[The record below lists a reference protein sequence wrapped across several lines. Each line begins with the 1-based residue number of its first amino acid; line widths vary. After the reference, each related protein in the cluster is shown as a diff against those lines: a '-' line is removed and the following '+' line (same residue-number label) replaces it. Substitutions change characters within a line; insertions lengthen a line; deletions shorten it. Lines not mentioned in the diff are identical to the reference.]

1 MIKGYHS
8 KPRKSLFRNEQI
20 ILEANPH
27 WLFLLISFGQILLFF
42 FLYLFFACPFIG
54 LISNTLKDYCILSA
68 SLILFFLSLIF
79 YLEWKF
85 NRLYLTNFRLIRE
98 RGIIGKRLM
107 SIRLNDIE
115 DITCTYGICGRI
127 FGYGDLIIESAG
139 TYGIMAFKGIPRP
152 KRVKLLIERQMFYLE
167 VRPLSSS

>member
-1 MIKGYHS
+1 MIKSYPFKLRHS
-8 KPRKSLFRNEQI
+8 LLPNEQI
-20 ILEANPH
+20 IFMANPH
-27 WLFLLISFGQILLFF
+27 WLFLLISIGQILLFF

-54 LISNTLKDYCILSA
+54 FISNTLKGYCILSA

-98 RGIIGKRLM
+98 RGIIGKRFM
-107 SIRLNDIE
+107 SIKLTDIE
-115 DITCTYGICGRI
+115 DIACSYGILGRVL
-127 FGYGDLIIESAG
+127 GYGDLIIESAG
-139 TYGIMAFKGIPRP
+139 TYGILVFRGIPRP

>member
-1 MIKGYHS
+1 MIKDYPF
-8 KPRKSLFRNEQI
+8 KLRQSLLQDEQI
-20 ILEANPH
+20 IFMANPH
-27 WLFLLISFGQILLFF
+27 WLFLLISIGQILLFF

-54 LISNTLKDYCILSA
+54 FISTTLKDYCILLT

-115 DITCTYGICGRI
+115 DIVCTYGFYGRI
-127 FGYGDLIIESAG
+127 LGYGDLIIESAG
-139 TYGIMAFKGIPRP
+139 TYGIMVFRGIPRP
-152 KRVKLLIERQMFYLE
+152 KRVKLLIERQMFYSE
-167 VRPLSSS
+167 IRPHSTS

>member
-1 MIKGYHS
+1 MIRGYPF
-8 KPRKSLFRNEQI
+8 KLRQSLSPNEQI
-20 ILEANPH
+20 IFEANPH
-27 WLFLLISFGQILLFF
+27 WLFLFISIGQILLFF

-54 LISNTLKDYCILSA
+54 FISNTLKDYCILSA

-115 DITCTYGICGRI
+115 DIVCTYGICGRI

-139 TYGIMAFKGIPRP
+139 THGIMAFKGIPRP
-152 KRVKLLIERQMFYLE
+152 KRVKLLIERQMLYSE
-167 VRPLSSS
+167 IRPHSDS